1 MTKPTERKEFVEQFK
16 GTLSPNV
23 FSTKSTR
30 TILSCPS
37 INFVLGFPKKRRTLN
52 LVELPFFWSEGNKIA
67 KIMINS
73 IIPFS
78 FKHSVTS

>member
-37 INFVLGFPKKRRTLN
+37 INFLLGFPKKCRTFN
-52 LVELPFFWSEGNKIA
+52 LVE
-67 KIMINS
+67 
-73 IIPFS
+73 
-78 FKHSVTS
+78 SVIFLERGKQDCQNYDK

>member
-52 LVELPFFWSEGNKIA
+52 LVESAIFLERGKQDCQNYDK
-67 KIMINS
+67 
-73 IIPFS
+73 
-78 FKHSVTS
+78 